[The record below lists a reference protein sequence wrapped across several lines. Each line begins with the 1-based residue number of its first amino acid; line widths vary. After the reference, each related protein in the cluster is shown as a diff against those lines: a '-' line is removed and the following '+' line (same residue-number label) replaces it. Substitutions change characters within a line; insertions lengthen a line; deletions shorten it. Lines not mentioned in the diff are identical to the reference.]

1 MLKSKVCD
9 CVFNSTAGTVGLKVI
24 LMSIKVLSSDH
35 SQNEKPKSLI
45 EARLDRQILFLAI
58 LWNLL
63 GRQEDS
69 ITNNK
74 AEELYTP
81 SAIILPKTFSFINI
95 VNWNTSFFNIP
106 ILVMLANS
114 AIAQCVRVF
123 YEPCVRL
130 LATICRPPPVP
141 LSCIA
146 ENCKDFFCKWKAHA
160 ICCFGSL
167 SICFGRFPCFEI

>member
-1 MLKSKVCD
+1 M
-9 CVFNSTAGTVGLKVI
+9 
-24 LMSIKVLSSDH
+24 
-35 SQNEKPKSLI
+35 
-45 EARLDRQILFLAI
+45 ARLCMNTKKHLFLI
-58 LWNLL
+58 FLT
-63 GRQEDS
+63 S
-69 ITNNK
+69 IQSVNHKQTW
-74 AEELYTP
+74 ELYTP

-106 ILVMLANS
+106 ILAMLANS
-114 AIAQCVRVF
+114 AIAQCARVF

-167 SICFGRFPCFEI
+167 SICFGRFPCFDLNCSRHPLYYLIHTANKINQTMFLLALDSSYGGQCKYYIQS

>member
-1 MLKSKVCD
+1 MKNPSLLLKQD
-9 CVFNSTAGTVGLKVI
+9 
-24 LMSIKVLSSDH
+24 
-35 SQNEKPKSLI
+35 LI
-45 EARLDRQILFLAI
+45 DKFFSWQYFGIFKGVRKTQSPTKLNNYSHHLQ
-58 LWNLL
+58 NLL
-63 GRQEDS
+63 FHQHS
-69 ITNNK
+69 ILK
-74 AEELYTP
+74 Y
-81 SAIILPKTFSFINI
+81 AI
-95 VNWNTSFFNIP
+95 FFDIP
-106 ILVMLANS
+106 ILAMLANS
-114 AIAQCVRVF
+114 AIAQCAKVF